1 MSESLT
7 TPMEVSEPIQTPI
20 TVNQGNNTN
29 EILGPDSTVI
39 FTTPFNKE
47 TYYTFLCFLTMFS
60 LVIIFLI
67 IMAIIQSEIRLLLGS
82 LGVLVFAI
90 IFLMGTE
97 GCEPLTISIIVDRRQ
112 GIVLIK
118 KKKMF
123 PLFTTKSIHISEI
136 QEVIIQR
143 DYGLSRMD
151 DSPVGAFELIFKLID
166 KREIKAINGLSG
178 TYDNSENSEVDKVYY
193 TLRNSLPQNIPISG
207 NLVNH

>member
-67 IMAIIQSEIRLLLGS
+67 IMAIIFDIQYLLGS
-82 LGVLVFAI
+82 LFVLVFAI

-97 GCEPLTISIIVDRRQ
+97 GCEPLTISIIVDRSQ

-123 PLFTTKSIHISEI
+123 PLFTKKTIHFSEI
-136 QEVIIQR
+136 QEVIIRR
-143 DYGLSRMD
+143 D
-151 DSPVGAFELIFKLID
+151 
-166 KREIKAINGLSG
+166 
-178 TYDNSENSEVDKVYY
+178 
-193 TLRNSLPQNIPISG
+193 
-207 NLVNH
+207 